1 MDLSSEPRSLKRQR
15 SPSPAPPPRHAQT
28 QLPHFHELNTKQQRH
43 PQPLPHH
50 HHPHS
55 ARNDDAESYS
65 RSIHS
70 RSHSSAYSQ
79 HHSDSERE
87 DHDIDAAA
95 PSPRQARS
103 PYATSDL
110 RGSPSIALDHTASP
124 SSRTH
129 PLIAPRPAPSAASVT
144 SASASSARYL
154 GQHHH
159 VIGHASTPYSG
170 LVHPSSHPY
179 PATSSSRHN
188 NNDATSSPSAPQS
201 HRPRSPLQHP
211 TEAAPSTPSQSS
223 AKPARA
229 LTTLGSSHL
238 SDLKSDLAS
247 IISPHQRASSSPSSQ
262 SPTNSGRNM
271 DAPASVRRDDT
282 LNASSAEPPGS
293 ASSTPQVKKE
303 HPSTPSEKPRGGQA
317 CLECRLAKVRCLPS
331 DDEGSCQRCQRFSFE
346 CLFVQHKRGRK
357 PKSKLQGRDLTLLAE
372 AAYATNAS
380 PVQQN
385 ARLGARKSASASS
398 ITASATNPVKTGSAS
413 SAASPG
419 VRWSS
424 APDSAFPAPPYSA
437 DHNGMAA
444 PYADARQSMDLDEDT
459 RRAVSPT
466 SGFFS
471 KKQPLSAFAPPP
483 DSRNALDPKNLF
495 GVDVRRMTQAMQQAM
510 RSLERRRGAP
520 YTLVTN
526 NMITSVEGN
535 DDDANSELGATPP
548 PPGTTTAADTNAANE
563 SFELIA
569 EQPLTLRVMLKPF
582 EVSDQPDCGTPG
594 IVADDR
600 NPLAT
605 QCTQPKFDDPI
616 TEGILTEPAARA
628 LFDLFMHD
636 CNAWS
641 GVFDPSLHTHDF
653 VRKRSSFLYTVLLY
667 VGSRY
672 SKRPAAQHLIM
683 RAQRNEH
690 VPESDWDLA
699 YEDPLTDRSPKA
711 ADEYAL
717 QIRRRI
723 HDQARQHAAS
733 AFVDGDRTVLCCQ
746 AFFILASWK
755 PLDDGLSVIQVGYAF
770 RLAMDIQLHAEM
782 PSCVKPNE
790 STLDQAGR
798 QRYEAVQRRFRN
810 RQRTFLMLFVQD
822 KSQQISNKI
831 TTHSISA
838 DNVLI
843 RRCQTWWKNDG
854 SIPTDA
860 FVCAS
865 TDLRRIQGKYVELY
879 DRIEALT
886 SATSDG
892 PSIMMPAF
900 LSDLYE
906 WNARWHEALG
916 LREDAADEEAQPDD
930 PVAYQRRCQRLCLKL
945 WKDNIKTYVSSL
957 VLKSSL
963 KQAALQEHQEIVRNH
978 HRRST
983 TREKE
988 ERDSVSGRS
997 HLSSG
1002 LDPGMVNLMA
1012 MPAFW
1017 PCVEGARGVLET
1029 LCALPPQRLLSA
1041 PDATIMQTTHA
1052 AVLLCSLAT
1061 VKSQPP
1067 LGPGYLRSNIQLI
1080 DQTSAACRRASI
1092 TEEDTVLHVAKYL
1105 ESLLRPRNA
1114 VPRHAAGAGA
1124 DRRSA
1129 GKASHGAPAGKAGN
1143 AGESATALG
1152 GQSSLFGNANGGG
1165 GSAAFGSGGNGGG
1178 AGGNGN
1184 DGVGALNGGAMAGGA
1199 TSTLGGSGFAQSTNF
1214 TLLSNNTDMFYS
1226 GNISGAQTASGAP
1239 ARWFNGGSANSTAGA
1254 APGQDNGGG
1263 LFFNN
1268 GSSFDREGLDAI
1280 AAAAAVA
1287 QQNGGTGAT
1296 GMDMAGV
1303 GWSSTM
1309 GHPPP
1314 WNSLMFSG
1322 GSGGQG
1328 VGEYAGNGGVFQQ
1341 QQQQQQQQQPAEP
1354 QQYKDPADE
1363 TLRMLLRFL
1372 DG

>member
-1 MDLSSEPRSLKRQR
+1 MDSSSEARVVKRKRST
-15 SPSPAPPPRHAQT
+15 SPAPAPSFNRHTQT

-43 PQPLPHH
+43 TQPLSHH

-55 ARNDDAESYS
+55 ARNDDAEPYS
-65 RSIHS
+65 RSLHS
-70 RSHSSAYSQ
+70 RSHSSTYTQ
-79 HHSDSERE
+79 HPSDSERE
-87 DHDIDAAA
+87 DHDIDTA

-110 RGSPSIALDHTASP
+110 RGSPSIVLDPTASP

-129 PLIAPRPAPSAASVT
+129 PLIAPRPTSSAATT
-144 SASASSARYL
+144 SAAAGAASSSARYL
-154 GQHHH
+154 GHS
-159 VIGHASTPYSG
+159 ATPYSG
-170 LVHPSSHPY
+170 LAHPSSHAY
-179 PATSSSRHN
+179 SSSSSRN
-188 NNDATSSPSAPQS
+188 IDDTASSPSAS
-201 HRPRSPLQHP
+201 HSYRPRSPAHHHAH
-211 TEAAPSTPSQSS
+211 AASSAPAQSS
-223 AKPARA
+223 VKPARSLAA
-229 LTTLGSSHL
+229 LESAHL

-247 IISPHQRASSSPSSQ
+247 ITSPHQRASSTPQSPSA
-262 SPTNSGRNM
+262 SGHNM
-271 DAPASVRRDDT
+271 DASASTRIDDA
-282 LNASSAEPPGS
+282 LD
-293 ASSTPQVKKE
+293 ASSTEPSGTASFTPLVKKE

-331 DDEGSCQRCQRFSFE
+331 DDSESCQRCQRFSFE

-380 PVQQN
+380 PVQQSA
-385 ARLGARKSASASS
+385 ARPTARKSASASS
-398 ITASATNPVKTGSAS
+398 IAASAPNPIKTGSAS

-424 APDSAFPAPPYSA
+424 APDSAFTAPPYPA
-437 DHNGMAA
+437 DQHEMAA
-444 PYADARQSMDLDEDT
+444 RASDTRHSMDLDEDAA
-459 RRAVSPT
+459 RAVSPA
-466 SGFFS
+466 SAFFS
-471 KKQPLSAFAPPP
+471 KKQPLSAFAPPS

-495 GVDVRRMTQAMQQAM
+495 GVDVTRMTQAMQQAM

-526 NMITSVEGN
+526 NMITSVDGN
-535 DDDANSELGATPP
+535 DDDANSDMGATPP
-548 PPGTTTAADTNAANE
+548 PPGTTAAADTNAVNE

-582 EVSDQPDCGTPG
+582 EVSDQPDCETPG
-594 IVADDR
+594 ILADDR

-605 QCTQPKFDDPI
+605 QATQPKLNDPI

-672 SKRPAAQHLIM
+672 SKRPAAHHLIV

-690 VPESDWDLA
+690 IPESDWDIA
-699 YEDPLTDRSPKA
+699 YEDPLTDRSQKA
-711 ADEYAL
+711 ADEYAR

-723 HDQARQHAAS
+723 HDQARQHAAN

-782 PSCVKPNE
+782 PNCVKPNE
-790 STLDQAGR
+790 SNLDQAGR

-843 RRCQTWWKNDG
+843 RRCQTWWKHDG

-865 TDLRRIQGKYVELY
+865 ADIRRIQGKYVELY
-879 DRIEALT
+879 DRIQALT

-906 WNARWHEALG
+906 WNARWHGALG
-916 LREDAADEEAQPDD
+916 LREDTDDDAHPDD
-930 PVAYQRRCQRLCLKL
+930 PAAYRRRCQRLCLKL

-963 KQAALQEHQEIVRNH
+963 RQAALQEHQEIVRNH

-988 ERDSVSGRS
+988 ERDSVSGKS

-1002 LDPGMVNLMA
+1002 LEPGMVNLMA

-1029 LCALPPQRLLSA
+1029 LCAFPPERLLSA

-1080 DQTSAACRRASI
+1080 DQTSAAFRRASI
-1092 TEEDTVLHVAKYL
+1092 TEEDTVLHIAKYL
-1105 ESLLRPRNA
+1105 ESLLRPKNA
-1114 VPRHAAGAGA
+1114 APTHAAGGA
-1124 DRRSA
+1124 NRSNA
-1129 GKASHGAPAGKAGN
+1129 GKASAGVAPAGN
-1143 AGESATALG
+1143 VNDSTPFG
-1152 GQSSLFGNANGGG
+1152 GQGSLFGNGGVTL
-1165 GSAAFGSGGNGGG
+1165 SSSGG
-1178 AGGNGN
+1178 AGNAQ
-1184 DGVGALNGGAMAGGA
+1184 DTVGALNGGAMAGGA
-1199 TSTLGGSGFAQSTNF
+1199 ASALGGNGFAQFTNF

-1226 GNISGAQTASGAP
+1226 GNNNNATQTNNGAP
-1239 ARWFNGGSANSTAGA
+1239 ARWFNNGTASSAAAAAA
-1254 APGQDNGGG
+1254 APPAQDNGGA

-1280 AAAAAVA
+1280 ASAAAAA
-1287 QQNGGTGAT
+1287 AAAQNGNGAQST
-1296 GMDMAGV
+1296 AAAGEMNMAGV
-1303 GWSSTM
+1303 NWSAVGTQA
-1309 GHPPP
+1309 PA
-1314 WNSLMFSG
+1314 WNSFMFG
-1322 GSGGQG
+1322 NGQA
-1328 VGEYAGNGGVFQQ
+1328 VGEAYGGNSGAGVFQQ
-1341 QQQQQQQQQPAEP
+1341 QQQQPP
-1354 QQYKDPADE
+1354 QQMQNRDHADE

>member
-1 MDLSSEPRSLKRQR
+1 MDSPTTESRIAKRKRSS
-15 SPSPAPPPRHAQT
+15 SPTAAAAAAVMNLQT
-28 QLPHFHELNTKQQRH
+28 QLPHFHELNAKQQRET
-43 PQPLPHH
+43 QPHPHH
-50 HHPHS
+50 HLHHHSHAYSHSSTHPS
-55 ARNDDAESYS
+55 RGIDDGEPYS

-87 DHDIDAAA
+87 DHDNEA
-95 PSPRQARS
+95 PLSPRQVRS

-110 RGSPSIALDHTASP
+110 RGSPSTAIDPSASP
-124 SSRTH
+124 STRPHS
-129 PLIAPRPAPSAASVT
+129 LIAPRPPSSSSSATAVT
-144 SASASSARYL
+144 SGPSARYL
-154 GQHHH
+154 AQHHH
-159 VIGHASTPYSG
+159 GIGHPSAAYSG
-170 LVHPSSHPY
+170 LAHSSSHTFS
-179 PATSSSRHN
+179 ATSSR
-188 NNDATSSPSAPQS
+188 NDDLSSPSAS
-201 HRPRSPLQHP
+201 LHYRPRSPAQYHASA
-211 TEAAPSTPSQSS
+211 TSTAASSTSTSKSS
-223 AKPARA
+223 AKAARA
-229 LTTLGSSHL
+229 LAALESSHL

-247 IISPHQRASSSPSSQ
+247 ITSPHQRASSSSTPQTPVTSSRKME
-262 SPTNSGRNM
+262 SIKT
-271 DAPASVRRDDT
+271 DE
-282 LNASSAEPPGS
+282 SAD
-293 ASSTPQVKKE
+293 ASSTLAEVKKE
-303 HPSTPSEKPRGGQA
+303 QGTPSEKPRGGQA

-331 DDEGSCQRCQRFSFE
+331 NESDNCQRCQRFNFE

-380 PVQQN
+380 PLQQTD
-385 ARLGARKSASASS
+385 RPSARKSASTNSITTPSSNPVASS
-398 ITASATNPVKTGSAS
+398 LANKAASTS

-424 APDSAFPAPPYSA
+424 APDSAFPAPPPHSGDYNDRVQASDSQHAMDIDA
-437 DHNGMAA
+437 D
-444 PYADARQSMDLDEDT
+444 
-459 RRAVSPT
+459 RRREASPT
-466 SGFFS
+466 STFYS
-471 KKQPLSAFAPPP
+471 KKQPLSAFAPNS
-483 DSRNALDPKNLF
+483 DSRAALDPKNLF
-495 GVDVRRMTQAMQQAM
+495 GVDVTRMTQAMQQAM

-526 NMITSVEGN
+526 NEITNLDGN
-535 DDDANSELGATPP
+535 DDDANSDIGATPP
-548 PPGTTTAADTNAANE
+548 APGAATAADTNAVNE

-582 EVSDQPDCGTPG
+582 EVSDQPDCETPG
-594 IVADDR
+594 ILADDR
-600 NPLAT
+600 NPLAS
-605 QCTQPKFDDPI
+605 QPTQPQLNDPI

-628 LFDLFMHD
+628 LFDLFMHH

-672 SKRPAAQHLIM
+672 SKKPTAQHLIV
-683 RAQRNEH
+683 REQRQEII
-690 VPESDWDLA
+690 PEGDWDVA
-699 YEDPLTDRSPKA
+699 YSDPMSDRTPKA
-711 ADEYAL
+711 ADEYAR

-723 HDQARQHAAS
+723 HDQAREHAAR

-782 PSCVKPNE
+782 PNCVKPNE
-790 STLDQAGR
+790 TNLDQAGR

-843 RRCQTWWKNDG
+843 RRCQTWWRHDG

-865 TDLRRIQGKYVELY
+865 ADIRRIQGKYVELY

-906 WNARWHEALG
+906 WSARWHEALG
-916 LREDAADEEAQPDD
+916 LREDMDEDSHLDETA
-930 PVAYQRRCQRLCLKL
+930 AYQRRCQRLCLKL

-983 TREKE
+983 TRGTED
-988 ERDSVSGRS
+988 RDSVSGKS

-1002 LDPGMVNLMA
+1002 LEPGMVNLMA

-1017 PCVEGARGVLET
+1017 PCVEGARGVLEAV
-1029 LCALPPQRLLSA
+1029 CAFPPERLLSA

-1080 DQTSAACRRASI
+1080 DQTSAAFRRASI
-1092 TEEDTVLHVAKYL
+1092 TEEDTVLHIAMYL
-1105 ESLLRPRNA
+1105 ESLLRPKNA
-1114 VPRHAAGAGA
+1114 APTHAGRTTAVAPSSRTQQPRGTAIGTSSTSASVP
-1124 DRRSA
+1124 
-1129 GKASHGAPAGKAGN
+1129 
-1143 AGESATALG
+1143 L
-1152 GQSSLFGNANGGG
+1152 
-1165 GSAAFGSGGNGGG
+1165 
-1178 AGGNGN
+1178 
-1184 DGVGALNGGAMAGGA
+1184 A
-1199 TSTLGGSGFAQSTNF
+1199 TSQSTPILTNSSVGITSNLHSLNTIPTNVNNTLANF

-1226 GNISGAQTASGAP
+1226 SNAPNGNG
-1239 ARWFNGGSANSTAGA
+1239 RWFNQDTGSNLLFNATGLDVAA
-1254 APGQDNGGG
+1254 APQ
-1263 LFFNN
+1263 NN
-1268 GSSFDREGLDAI
+1268 GH
-1280 AAAAAVA
+1280 
-1287 QQNGGTGAT
+1287 
-1296 GMDMAGV
+1296 MDMTNVNWGN
-1303 GWSSTM
+1303 TT
-1309 GHPPP
+1309 P
-1314 WNSLMFSG
+1314 WNSLVFSSAAQNG
-1322 GSGGQG
+1322 INDNFAQG
-1328 VGEYAGNGGVFQQ
+1328 ANGDFGQQ
-1341 QQQQQQQQQPAEP
+1341 QSQQTQNREQ
-1354 QQYKDPADE
+1354 ADE

>member
-1 MDLSSEPRSLKRQR
+1 MAGSPNAEPRTVKRKR
-15 SPSPAPPPRHAQT
+15 SFSPPPSASSSTTARTPQT
-28 QLPHFHELNTKQQRH
+28 QLPHFHELNTKPQRH
-43 PQPLPHH
+43 S
-50 HHPHS
+50 HHPASRHK
-55 ARNDDAESYS
+55 DAAEPYS

-87 DHDIDAAA
+87 DHEHDTASHSH
-95 PSPRQARS
+95 SPRQARS

-110 RGSPSIALDHTASP
+110 RGSPSTNAAAGNDPIASP
-124 SSRTH
+124 RSHS
-129 PLIAPRPAPSAASVT
+129 LIAPRPSSSSFSSNAAASST
-144 SASASSARYL
+144 SSSRYL
-154 GQHHH
+154 AQQHHR
-159 VIGHASTPYSG
+159 G
-170 LVHPSSHPY
+170 LAQPATSHPGLNHPSSH
-179 PATSSSRHN
+179 TFSSSSR
-188 NNDATSSPSAPQS
+188 NND
-201 HRPRSPLQHP
+201 HYRPRSPLP
-211 TEAAPSTPSQSS
+211 KTSS
-223 AKPARA
+223 AKAVQSLTA
-229 LTTLGSSHL
+229 LESSHL

-247 IISPHQRASSSPSSQ
+247 ITSPRQRGSS
-262 SPTNSGRNM
+262 
-271 DAPASVRRDDT
+271 
-282 LNASSAEPPGS
+282 
-293 ASSTPQVKKE
+293 SSTPQTPATSTRKMEAPASSRRNDAGGESSSTEASMASIVKKE
-303 HPSTPSEKPRGGQA
+303 QSTISEKPRGGQA

-331 DDEGSCQRCQRFSFE
+331 DDADNCQRCQRFNFE

-372 AAYATNAS
+372 AAYATNSS
-380 PVQQN
+380 PVPQSD
-385 ARLGARKSASASS
+385 RPSARKSASASS
-398 ITASATNPVKTGSAS
+398 IATPGSRPIASSLAGKGGSS
-413 SAASPG
+413 NSAASPG

-424 APDSAFPAPPYSA
+424 APDSTFPAPPHSTDCAERDNARPGMDIDDDNASRAASPSSA
-437 DHNGMAA
+437 
-444 PYADARQSMDLDEDT
+444 
-459 RRAVSPT
+459 
-466 SGFFS
+466 FFS
-471 KKQPLSAFAPPP
+471 RKQPLSAFGSQA
-483 DSRNALDPKNLF
+483 DNRAALDPQNLF
-495 GVDVRRMTQAMQQAM
+495 GVDVTRMTSAMSQAM

-526 NMITSVEGN
+526 NEIANVDGN
-535 DDDANSELGATPP
+535 DDDESSEVGATPQ

-582 EVSDQPDCGTPG
+582 EVSDQPDCETPR
-594 IVADDR
+594 ILQDDR
-600 NPLAT
+600 NPLAS
-605 QCTQPKFDDPI
+605 QPTQPQLNDPI

-628 LFDLFMHD
+628 LFDLFMTH

-667 VGSRY
+667 VGTRH
-672 SKRPAAQHLIM
+672 SKRPTAHHLIA
-683 RAQRNEH
+683 RELRNEQ
-690 VPESDWDLA
+690 VSDSEWNIA
-699 YEDPLTDRSPKA
+699 YVDPINDRTQKA
-711 ADEYAL
+711 ADDYAN
-717 QIRRRI
+717 QMCRRI
-723 HDQARQHAAS
+723 HDMAREHAAR

-782 PSCVKPNE
+782 PNCVKPNE

-810 RQRTFLMLFVQD
+810 RQRTFMMLFVQD

-838 DNVLI
+838 DNVLV
-843 RRCQTWWKNDG
+843 RRCQTWWKHAG

-865 TDLRRIQGKYVELY
+865 TDIRRIQGKYVELY

-900 LSDLYE
+900 LSDLFE
-906 WNARWHEALG
+906 WSARWHEALG
-916 LREDAADEEAQPDD
+916 LREDMDGDSHSDD
-930 PVAYQRRCQRLCLKL
+930 PAVYERRCQRLCLKL

-988 ERDSVSGRS
+988 DRDSISGKS
-997 HLSSG
+997 HLSNG
-1002 LDPGMVNLMA
+1002 LEPGMVNLMA

-1017 PCVEGARGVLET
+1017 PCVEGARGVLEAV
-1029 LCALPPQRLLSA
+1029 CAFPPERLLCA

-1080 DQTSAACRRASI
+1080 DQASAAFRRASI
-1092 TEEDTVLHVAKYL
+1092 TEEDTVLHIAIYL
-1105 ESLLRPRNA
+1105 ESLLRPKNAAPKHSAQTDPVKSSHAVSGGSGASRGAAASGETQRNSN
-1114 VPRHAAGAGA
+1114 P
-1124 DRRSA
+1124 
-1129 GKASHGAPAGKAGN
+1129 ASV
-1143 AGESATALG
+1143 
-1152 GQSSLFGNANGGG
+1152 FGNGSMMGGLPSDNGQNG
-1165 GSAAFGSGGNGGG
+1165 AASF
-1178 AGGNGN
+1178 
-1184 DGVGALNGGAMAGGA
+1184 NGGAMGGGLNNFTQLA
-1199 TSTLGGSGFAQSTNF
+1199 NF
-1214 TLLSNNTDMFYS
+1214 TLMSNNTDMFYS
-1226 GNISGAQTASGAP
+1226 GNNNSNTNNSNLDAAAEN
-1239 ARWFNGGSANSTAGA
+1239 ARWFNNAGSQNNGPSV
-1254 APGQDNGGG
+1254 PQDDNNNN

-1268 GSSFDREGLDAI
+1268 SGAGDSFDREGLDAI
-1280 AAAAAVA
+1280 ASAAAAAAAGESGAAAGGGGGGPMDMSGVNWSSA
-1287 QQNGGTGAT
+1287 MGGGAGGTPAVS
-1296 GMDMAGV
+1296 A
-1303 GWSSTM
+1303 
-1309 GHPPP
+1309 P
-1314 WNSLMFSG
+1314 WNNIMFASAGDGNPASG
-1322 GSGGQG
+1322 LGDG
-1328 VGEYAGNGGVFQQ
+1328 YQQ
-1341 QQQQQQQQQPAEP
+1341 QQQQQQQNNNMFGQHQNSSRE
-1354 QQYKDPADE
+1354 QADE

>member
-1 MDLSSEPRSLKRQR
+1 MVKRKRST
-15 SPSPAPPPRHAQT
+15 SPNPPTATTSFNRLTQT

-43 PQPLPHH
+43 PQPLAHH
-50 HHPHS
+50 QHPHS
-55 ARNDDAESYS
+55 SRNDDAEPYS
-65 RSIHS
+65 RTLHS

-110 RGSPSIALDHTASP
+110 RGSPSIALDSLASP

-129 PLIAPRPAPSAASVT
+129 PLIASRPAASTANTSAAAPTTPST
-144 SASASSARYL
+144 RYL

-159 VIGHASTPYSG
+159 AIGHSASPYSG
-170 LVHPSSHPY
+170 LAHSSSHPY
-179 PATSSSRHN
+179 SASSSR
-188 NNDATSSPSAPQS
+188 NNDDNASSPPAS
-201 HRPRSPLQHP
+201 HSYRPRSPVQHYAQGA
-211 TEAAPSTPSQSS
+211 TSTPSQSS

-229 LTTLGSSHL
+229 LAALESSHL

-247 IISPHQRASSSPSSQ
+247 ITSPHQRASSGSTSRSPS
-262 SPTNSGRNM
+262 TSGRNM
-271 DAPASVRRDDT
+271 DTSASARPDDA
-282 LNASSAEPPGS
+282 LD
-293 ASSTPQVKKE
+293 ASSTDPSGTLASMPLVKKE

-331 DDEGSCQRCQRFSFE
+331 DDSESCQRCRRFSFE

-380 PVQQN
+380 PIQQS
-385 ARLGARKSASASS
+385 ARPSARKSASASS
-398 ITASATNPVKTGSAS
+398 ITVSASNPIKTGSVS

-424 APDSAFPAPPYSA
+424 APDSAFPARPYSA
-437 DHNGMAA
+437 DRNDTVAQS
-444 PYADARQSMDLDEDT
+444 ADARHSMNLDGDAG
-459 RRAVSPT
+459 RAVSP
-466 SGFFS
+466 SSAFFS
-471 KKQPLSAFAPPP
+471 KKQPLSAFAPPA

-495 GVDVRRMTQAMQQAM
+495 GVDVTRMTQAMGQAM
-510 RSLERRRGAP
+510 RSLEQRRGAP

-526 NMITSVEGN
+526 NMITSVDGN
-535 DDDANSELGATPP
+535 DDDANSEIGATPP
-548 PPGTTTAADTNAANE
+548 PPGTTAPADTNAVNE

-582 EVSDQPDCGTPG
+582 EVSNQPDCETPG
-594 IVADDR
+594 ILADDR

-605 QCTQPKFDDPI
+605 QPTQPKLNDPI

-628 LFDLFMHD
+628 LFDLFMHH

-667 VGSRY
+667 VGARY
-672 SKRPAAQHLIM
+672 SKRPAAHHLIV

-690 VPESDWDLA
+690 IPENDWDLA
-699 YEDPLTDRSPKA
+699 YEDPLTDRSQKA
-711 ADEYAL
+711 ADEYAR

-782 PSCVKPNE
+782 PNCVKPNE
-790 STLDQAGR
+790 SNLDQAGR

-843 RRCQTWWKNDG
+843 RRCQTWWKHDG

-865 TDLRRIQGKYVELY
+865 ADIRRIQGKYVELY

-906 WNARWHEALG
+906 WSARWHDALG
-916 LREDAADEEAQPDD
+916 FREDADD
-930 PVAYQRRCQRLCLKL
+930 DANLDDAAAYQHRCQRLCLKL

-988 ERDSVSGRS
+988 ERDSVSGKS

-1002 LDPGMVNLMA
+1002 LEPGMVNLMA

-1029 LCALPPQRLLSA
+1029 VCAFPPERLLSA
-1041 PDATIMQTTHA
+1041 PDATIMQVTHA

-1061 VKSQPP
+1061 LKSQPP

-1080 DQTSAACRRASI
+1080 DQTSAAFRRASI
-1092 TEEDTVLHVAKYL
+1092 TEEDTVLHIAKYL
-1105 ESLLRPRNA
+1105 ESLLRPKNA
-1114 VPRHAAGAGA
+1114 VPTHAVDHSGA
-1124 DRRSA
+1124 D
-1129 GKASHGAPAGKAGN
+1129 KASQGVAQAGVSEN
-1143 AGESATALG
+1143 AGLG
-1152 GQSSLFGNANGGG
+1152 GQGSLFGNGGG
-1165 GSAAFGSGGNGGG
+1165 VSVTSSGGG
-1178 AGGNGN
+1178 AGGNGH
-1184 DGVGALNGGAMAGGA
+1184 DSVGALNGAIAGSSA
-1199 TSTLGGSGFAQSTNF
+1199 SALGGGFAQFTNF

-1226 GNISGAQTASGAP
+1226 NNNNNGGGGGQTNNDAP
-1239 ARWFNGGSANSTAGA
+1239 TRWFNNANANSTTPQQPHDA
-1254 APGQDNGGG
+1254 GGG
-1263 LFFNN
+1263 LFFNHGGGGN
-1268 GSSFDREGLDAI
+1268 FEREGLNAI
-1280 AAAAAVA
+1280 ASAAAAAAAEA
-1287 QQNGGTGAT
+1287 QQNGEQASAAA
-1296 GMDMAGV
+1296 GMGMGWPSV
-1303 GWSSTM
+1303 G
-1309 GHPPP
+1309 GHAP
-1314 WNSLMFSG
+1314 WNSLMFASG
-1322 GSGGQG
+1322 GGGG
-1328 VGEYAGNGGVFQQ
+1328 GNEYGANGGVFHPQ
-1341 QQQQQQQQQPAEP
+1341 P
-1354 QQYKDPADE
+1354 QQGQGQNREQADE

>member
-1 MDLSSEPRSLKRQR
+1 MIKRKRSS
-15 SPSPAPPPRHAQT
+15 SPVHSYSSRAAQT
-28 QLPHFHELNTKQQRH
+28 QLPSFHEISTKQQRH
-43 PQPLPHH
+43 SQPHSHH

-55 ARNDDAESYS
+55 SHASRNDDPEPYS
-65 RSIHS
+65 RSIQS
-70 RSHSSAYSQ
+70 RSHSSTYSQ
-79 HHSDSERE
+79 HHSNSESE
-87 DHDIDAAA
+87 DHDIEAAL
-95 PSPRQARS
+95 SPRQARS

-110 RGSPSIALDHTASP
+110 RGSPSVAFDPTASP
-124 SSRTH
+124 SSRPH
-129 PLIAPRPAPSAASVT
+129 PIVAPRSASSSVSTSAAAA
-144 SASASSARYL
+144 ASASTASSGRYL

-159 VIGHASTPYSG
+159 AGNHPATQYSG
-170 LVHPSSHPY
+170 LAHSSSHPLS
-179 PATSSSRHN
+179 ASSTHRDEVHMSSSYH
-188 NNDATSSPSAPQS
+188 Q
-201 HRPRSPLQHP
+201 RSPVQQATQTALPIPAH
-211 TEAAPSTPSQSS
+211 SS
-223 AKPARA
+223 AKAVRA
-229 LTTLGSSHL
+229 LAALDSSHL
-238 SDLKSDLAS
+238 LDLKNDLAS
-247 IISPHQRASSSPSSQ
+247 ITSPRQRASSNSTPQPSST
-262 SPTNSGRNM
+262 SNCSMEGTTLVSGTAEDALNS
-271 DAPASVRRDDT
+271 
-282 LNASSAEPPGS
+282 SSAETSGTPSAKRGS
-293 ASSTPQVKKE
+293 L
-303 HPSTPSEKPRGGQA
+303 STPSEKPRGGQA

-331 DDEGSCQRCQRFSFE
+331 DDSENCQRCQRFNFE

-380 PVQQN
+380 PLSQTD
-385 ARLGARKSASASS
+385 RPSARKSASTNS
-398 ITASATNPVKTGSAS
+398 ITELVPSSTRPTSAS
-413 SAASPG
+413 STAFPG

-424 APDSAFPAPPYSA
+424 APDSAFPASTHPA
-437 DHNGMAA
+437 DHTDTEASHRI
-444 PYADARQSMDLDEDT
+444 ADPGVDLGPSD
-459 RRAVSPT
+459 SPP
-466 SGFFS
+466 SAFFS
-471 KKQPLSAFAPPP
+471 KKQSLSAFASSS
-483 DSRNALDPKNLF
+483 DSRAALDPKNLF
-495 GVDVRRMTQAMQQAM
+495 GVDVGRMTQAMQQAM

-526 NMITSVEGN
+526 NEIANVDAN
-535 DDDANSELGATPP
+535 DDDANSDVGATPP
-548 PPGTTTAADTNAANE
+548 PPGTTAPGDTNAVNE

-582 EVSDQPDCGTPG
+582 EVSDQPDCETPG
-594 IVADDR
+594 ILADDR
-600 NPLAT
+600 NPLAS
-605 QCTQPKFDDPI
+605 QPTQPQLHDPI
-616 TEGILTEPAARA
+616 TQGILTEPAARA
-628 LFDLFMHD
+628 LFDLFMHH

-667 VGSRY
+667 VGARY
-672 SKRPAAQHLIM
+672 SKRPTAHHLLVREQH
-683 RAQRNEH
+683 NEH
-690 VPESDWDLA
+690 VSESDWDLA
-699 YEDPLTDRSPKA
+699 YQDALTDRSQNA

-717 QIRRRI
+717 QVRRRI
-723 HDQARQHAAS
+723 HDQARQHAAR

-782 PSCVKPNE
+782 PNCVKPDE
-790 STLDQAGR
+790 SNLDQAGR
-798 QRYEAVQRRFRN
+798 QQYKAVQRRFRN

-843 RRCQTWWKNDG
+843 RRCQTWWKHDG

-865 TDLRRIQGKYVELY
+865 ADIRRIQGKYVELY
-879 DRIEALT
+879 DRIQALT

-916 LREDAADEEAQPDD
+916 LREDMDEDAHLDEAA
-930 PVAYQRRCQRLCLKL
+930 AYSRRCQRLCLKL

-963 KQAALQEHQEIVRNH
+963 KQAAMQEHQEIVRNH

-988 ERDSVSGRS
+988 DRDSLSGKS

-1002 LDPGMVNLMA
+1002 LEPGMVNLMA

-1029 LCALPPQRLLSA
+1029 VCAFPPERLLSA
-1041 PDATIMQTTHA
+1041 PDATIMQVTHA

-1061 VKSQPP
+1061 LKSQPP

-1080 DQTSAACRRASI
+1080 DQTSAAFRRASI
-1092 TEEDTVLHVAKYL
+1092 TQEDTVLHIAIYL
-1105 ESLLRPRNA
+1105 ESLLRPKNA
-1114 VPRHAAGAGA
+1114 APTHAAGATLN
-1124 DRRSA
+1124 RTSA
-1129 GKASHGAPAGKAGN
+1129 WKASSK
-1143 AGESATALG
+1143 GEALQLG
-1152 GQSSLFGNANGGG
+1152 SFLSDRTGLRGQSSSLFNNCGSVGVASNPGGQG
-1165 GSAAFGSGGNGGG
+1165 QNSMPNS
-1178 AGGNGN
+1178 
-1184 DGVGALNGGAMAGGA
+1184 GGAMGGGGA
-1199 TSTLGGSGFAQSTNF
+1199 TSNLNSAGNGFTQFTNF

-1226 GNISGAQTASGAP
+1226 GSNNNAAPTPRWFNSNSSSTTAAGGAP
-1239 ARWFNGGSANSTAGA
+1239 A
-1254 APGQDNGGG
+1254 QDN

-1268 GSSFDREGLDAI
+1268 PSSGGGFDREGLDAI
-1280 AAAAAVA
+1280 ASADGATR
-1287 QQNGGTGAT
+1287 QNGGE
-1296 GMDMAGV
+1296 AGV
-1303 GWSSTM
+1303 DMTGVNWPSAISS
-1309 GHPPP
+1309 GAGGNSAGP
-1314 WNSLMFSG
+1314 WNSLMFGGAASGHSGAAIGDEAYQPAG
-1322 GSGGQG
+1322 GSGVFGQQTQTHAQTQNR
-1328 VGEYAGNGGVFQQ
+1328 EQQ
-1341 QQQQQQQQQPAEP
+1341 
-1354 QQYKDPADE
+1354 ADE